1 MIHIAGKTYEVVADH
16 KNGWRFEAF
25 RDRYSEVLERYDYIV
40 GDWGYSQLRLR
51 GFFKDNHPKAT
62 KDSMI
67 STLQDYLN
75 EYCNFGCAY
84 FILEKVPNKSGVEP
98 TGAPGDFYEDRPAA
112 EAGTEAEQGAGDRPA
127 PQPAV
132 TAEASVHRH
141 EDTAVPAGHRAS
153 APQHHRHNPSGKTY
167 GPRHGQGQQSG
178 GPNQSKSQHGSS
190 RQGEGKSGGRHQGR
204 QQGHASKPK
213 SGQPSQN
220 APKPKPDSPRVEA

>member
-1 MIHIAGKTYEVVADH
+1 MIHIAGKTYEVVVDH

-62 KDSMI
+62 KESMI
-67 STLQDYLN
+67 STLHDYLN

-84 FILEKVPNKSGVEP
+84 FIIEKMPNKSGVEP
-98 TGAPGDFYEDRPAA
+98 TGAPGDFYEDSPAA
-112 EAGTEAEQGAGDRPA
+112 EAGAGTEQGA
-127 PQPAV
+127 QPAV

-141 EDTAVPAGHRAS
+141 EDTAAAAAAPR
-153 APQHHRHNPSGKTY
+153 APQHQRYNPSGKTY
-167 GPRHGQGQQSG
+167 GSRHGQGQQSG
-178 GPNQSKSQHGSS
+178 GQNQSKSQHSS
-190 RQGEGKSGGRHQGR
+190 GRQGEGRSGGRHQGQGQNR

-213 SGQPSQN
+213 GGQPSQN
-220 APKPKPDSPRVEA
+220 PPKPKSESSRVEA

>member
-1 MIHIAGKTYEVVADH
+1 MIHISGKTYEVVVDH

-84 FILEKVPNKSGVEP
+84 FIIEKVPNKSGVEP
-98 TGAPGDFYEDRPAA
+98 TGAPGDFYEDKPAA
-112 EAGTEAEQGAGDRPA
+112 EAGAETEQGA
-127 PQPAV
+127 QPAV

-141 EDTAVPAGHRAS
+141 EDTAAVAAPRTPS
-153 APQHHRHNPSGKTY
+153 PQHQRYNPSGKTY

-178 GPNQSKSQHGSS
+178 GQNQSKSQHGSA
-190 RQGEGKSGGRHQGR
+190 RQGEGRSGGRHQGQGQNR

-220 APKPKPDSPRVEA
+220 PPKPKPESSRVEA

>member
-1 MIHIAGKTYEVVADH
+1 MIHIAGKTYEVVVDH

-98 TGAPGDFYEDRPAA
+98 TGGPGDFYEDRPAA
-112 EAGTEAEQGAGDRPA
+112 EAGAGAEQDA
-127 PQPAV
+127 QPAV
-132 TAEASVHRH
+132 TAEASVRQQ
-141 EDTAVPAGHRAS
+141 EETTTVQAAPRTP

-167 GPRHGQGQQSG
+167 GSRHGQGQQSG
-178 GPNQSKSQHGSS
+178 GQSQSKPQHGSE
-190 RQGEGKSGGRHQGR
+190 RQGEGRPGGRHQGQGQNR
-204 QQGHASKPK
+204 QQGQGSKPK
-213 SGQPSQN
+213 SGQPSHN
-220 APKPKPDSPRVEA
+220 PPKPKPESSRVEA